1 MNTANLEFKGS
12 YLRLIVSEC
21 IFTIDYF

>member
-21 IFTIDYF
+21 IFTID